1 VLNLSQSLASGAGLM
16 GFAAAVYSISGVG
29 SLFRPRLEIR
39 RGTHRGTLDFVPEQ
53 HGLRELFPEDDYERL
68 LAELEAT
75 PATPDADFDAGFD
88 PNAVPARDD
97 DQRLSHALSDAAMG
111 MLILDREWKIQ
122 SANRGMEEITG
133 YTAGE
138 LVGMP
143 IVSLGD
149 EAQREETIRGLRM
162 VSEKVVSSY
171 RSECRLIRKDRSPV
185 WLRSCSSR
193 VDARHDSNGDS
204 QIVVLSENITA
215 EVAARERLAWQA
227 MHDTLTGLPNRARF
241 EEALRSAIQNA
252 DPGDPEVALICL
264 DLDGFKAVNTSMGR
278 AAGDAILRQVADRLR
293 ESLEEP
299 DLLTRGL
306 LARISG
312 DKFGV
317 IVASNHEIVAASH
330 KEDHGA
336 DNTEGPARLAE
347 RLLAAFAAPFQLR
360 ESEIVLS
367 ANAGISRYPAD
378 GQDPDVLLQSAS
390 AAMHDSKRAG
400 PNTWCFCTPRLKND
414 VSERLLLGSHL
425 GKALAEGE
433 MCVEF
438 QPQYEIPGNRLVGF
452 EALCR
457 WHSPVLGEVE
467 PARFIPAA
475 EESGLI
481 VAIGQFVLREACLRA
496 VGWQTGLTPVRVAV
510 NVSAVQFGRTDFVDS
525 VLAVVR
531 ETGLYPRLLEL
542 ELTESSLVKD
552 PEESA
557 RKMVELRAFGIRIA
571 IDDFGTGYSSLSY
584 LQHMP
589 VDTLKVDRAF
599 TARLGRNSTAVTMVR
614 AIIAMG
620 QALGLRVVTEGVETE
635 TQAEILRQLGSD
647 EVQGDLYG
655 RAETA
660 DAATE
665 RVWRELI
672 PASRDRGMLR
682 PPVVIEEARETVQ

>member
-1 VLNLSQSLASGAGLM
+1 MLNFAQSLASGAGLM

-29 SLFRPRLEIR
+29 RLFRPRLDQFWPDR
-39 RGTHRGTLDFVPEQ
+39 RPNFVPGQ
-53 HGLRELFPEDDYERL
+53 HGLRELLAEADYERL
-68 LAELEAT
+68 LAELDST
-75 PATPDADFDAGFD
+75 PAGGGDLQF
-88 PNAVPARDD
+88 
-97 DQRLSHALSDAAMG
+97 SHALSDDATG
-111 MLILDREWKIQ
+111 MMILDREWKIQ
-122 SANRGMEEITG
+122 SANRWVEEITG
-133 YTAGE
+133 YAANE
-138 LVGMP
+138 LLGMP

-162 VSEKVVSSY
+162 VSEKVVTIY

-185 WLRSCSSR
+185 WLRCRSSR
-193 VDARHDSNGDS
+193 IDVGEDSH
-204 QIVVLSENITA
+204 ILVLSENITA

-241 EEALRSAIQNA
+241 EEALRSAIQTA

-264 DLDGFKAVNTSMGR
+264 DLDGFKVVNKSMGR
-278 AAGDAILRQVADRLR
+278 AAGDAILQQVADRLR
-293 ESLEEP
+293 ASLEEP
-299 DLLTRGL
+299 DLLTRRAISAHDL

-317 IVASNHEIVAASH
+317 IVR
-330 KEDHGA
+330 GA

-347 RLLAAFAAPFQLR
+347 RLLAAFAEPFHHPR
-360 ESEIVLS
+360 GEFPLS
-367 ANAGISRYPAD
+367 ANAGISRYPTD
-378 GQDPDVLLQSAS
+378 GDDPDVLLQSAS

-400 PNTWCFCTPRLKND
+400 PNRYCFCTPRLKND
-414 VSERLLLGSHL
+414 VSERLLLGRHL
-425 GKALAEGE
+425 GKALAERE

-438 QPQYEIPGNRLVGF
+438 QPLYEVPGNRLVGF

-457 WHSPVLGEVE
+457 WHSAVLGEVE

-496 VGWQTGLTPVRVAV
+496 VEWQTGLTPVRVAV
-510 NVSAVQFGRTDFVDS
+510 NVSAVQFGRTDFVES
-525 VLAVVR
+525 VLTIVR

-557 RKMVELRAFGIRIA
+557 RKMVELRAFGMRIA

-584 LQHMP
+584 LQHMT
-589 VDTLKVDRAF
+589 VDTLKVDRTF

-635 TQAEILRQLGSD
+635 TQAEILRQLGTD

-655 RAETA
+655 RPETA
-660 DAATE
+660 NAAME
-665 RVWRELI
+665 RVWKELI
-672 PASRDRGMLR
+672 PASRGL
-682 PPVVIEEARETVQ
+682 VVAPIALEEPLRETVQ

>member
-1 VLNLSQSLASGAGLM
+1 VLKFAQSLASGAGIM
-16 GFAAAVYSISGVG
+16 GFAAAVYSISGLG
-29 SLFRPRLEIR
+29 RLFRAGQGQLER
-39 RGTHRGTLDFVPEQ
+39 VRQRSQRDSLDFVPEE
-53 HGLRELFPEDDYERL
+53 HGLRELLAAADYDRV

-75 PATPDADFDAGFD
+75 PAS
-88 PNAVPARDD
+88 DD
-97 DQRLSHALSDAAMG
+97 DFGNQDVQQPVRPSMG
-111 MLILDREWKIQ
+111 MVILDREWKIQ
-122 SANRGMEEITG
+122 SANREMAEISG
-133 YTAGE
+133 YAAGE
-138 LVGMP
+138 LMGMP

-162 VSEKVVSSY
+162 VSEKVVTSY

-185 WLRSCSSR
+185 WLRCCSSR
-193 VDARHDSNGDS
+193 VDARDDSH
-204 QIVVLSENITA
+204 ILILSENITA

-227 MHDTLTGLPNRARF
+227 EHDTLTGLPNRAGF
-241 EEALRSAIQNA
+241 EEALRTAIQKA
-252 DPGDPEVALICL
+252 VPGDAEIAIICL
-264 DLDGFKAVNTSMGR
+264 DLDGFKAINKSMGR

-293 ESLEEP
+293 ASLEEP
-299 DLLTRGL
+299 DLLPRSILTQSL

-317 IVASNHEIVAASH
+317 IVR
-330 KEDHGA
+330 GA
-336 DNTEGPARLAE
+336 DNSKRLAE
-347 RLLAAFAAPFQLR
+347 RLLATFAASFR
-360 ESEIVLS
+360 VGESEFPLS
-367 ANAGISRYPAD
+367 ANAGISRYPMD

-390 AAMHDSKRAG
+390 AAMHDSRRAG
-400 PNTWCFCTPRLKND
+400 PNRYCFCTTRLKND

-425 GKALAEGE
+425 GKALADGE

-438 QPQYEIPGNRLVGF
+438 QPQYEMPGNRLVGF

-457 WHSPVLGEVE
+457 WRSPVLGEVE
-467 PARFIPAA
+467 PARFIPPA

-496 VGWQTGLTPVRVAV
+496 VEWQTGLTPVRVAV
-510 NVSAVQFGRTDFVDS
+510 NVSAVQFARADFVES
-525 VLAVVR
+525 VLAIVR

-589 VDTLKVDRAF
+589 VDALKVDRTF
-599 TARLGRNSTAVTMVR
+599 TSRLGRNSTAVTMVR

-620 QALGLRVVTEGVETE
+620 QALGLRVVTEGVETD
-635 TQAEILRQLGSD
+635 TQAEILRQLGTD

-655 RAETA
+655 RPETA
-660 DAATE
+660 NAALE
-665 RVWRELI
+665 RVWRDLI
-672 PASRDRGMLR
+672 PANREPGIAI
-682 PPVVIEEARETVQ
+682 PPVVLDGARETVQ

>member
-1 VLNLSQSLASGAGLM
+1 VLNFAQSLASGAGLM
-16 GFAAAVYSISGVG
+16 GFAAAVYSISGLG
-29 SLFRPRLEIR
+29 RLFRSGLNQCKLDNR
-39 RGTHRGTLDFVPEQ
+39 RSDRANLDFVPEQ
-53 HGLRELFPEDDYERL
+53 HGLKELLAADDYERL
-68 LAELEAT
+68 LARLEAP
-75 PATPDADFDAGFD
+75 PATG
-88 PNAVPARDD
+88 
-97 DQRLSHALSDAAMG
+97 DAAMG
-111 MLILDREWKIQ
+111 MVILDRAWKIQ

-133 YTAGE
+133 YAVNE
-138 LVGMP
+138 LMGMP

-149 EAQREETIRGLRM
+149 ESQREETTRGLRM
-162 VSEKVVSSY
+162 VSEKVVTSY

-185 WLRSCSSR
+185 WLRCCSSR
-193 VDARHDSNGDS
+193 VDANDDSHGDS
-204 QIVVLSENITA
+204 HILVLSENFTA

-241 EEALRSAIQNA
+241 EEALRSAIQKT

-264 DLDGFKAVNTSMGR
+264 DLDGFKVINKSMGR
-278 AAGDAILRQVADRLR
+278 AAGDAMLRQVADRLR
-293 ESLEEP
+293 ASLEAP
-299 DLLTRGL
+299 DLLPGSL

-317 IVASNHEIVAASH
+317 IVAASH
-330 KEDHGA
+330 EEDRDA
-336 DNTEGPARLAE
+336 DNTEGPARVAE
-347 RLLAAFAAPFQLR
+347 RLLAAFAAPFQVGEGELP
-360 ESEIVLS
+360 LS
-367 ANAGISRYPAD
+367 ANAGISRYPTD
-378 GQDPDVLLQSAS
+378 GQDSDVLLQSAN

-400 PNTWCFCTPRLKND
+400 LNRYCFCTPRLKND
-414 VSERLLLGSHL
+414 VSERLLLGNHL
-425 GKALAEGE
+425 GKAVAAGE

-438 QPQYEIPGNRLVGF
+438 QAQYEMPGNRLVGF

-457 WHSPVLGEVE
+457 WHSPVLGGVE
-467 PARFIPAA
+467 PGRFIPAA

-481 VAIGQFVLREACLRA
+481 VPIGRFVLREACLRA

-510 NVSAVQFGRTDFVDS
+510 NVSAVQFGRADFVES
-525 VLAVVR
+525 VLAIVR

-557 RKMVELRAFGIRIA
+557 KKMVELRAFGIRIA

-584 LQHMP
+584 LQHMT
-589 VDTLKVDRAF
+589 VDTLKVDRTF

-635 TQAEILRQLGSD
+635 TQAEILRQLGTD

-660 DAATE
+660 NAATE

-672 PASRDRGMLR
+672 PASRDRGI
-682 PPVVIEEARETVQ
+682 VVPQIALEDKVRETVQ

>member
-1 VLNLSQSLASGAGLM
+1 VLNFAQSLASGAGLM

-29 SLFRPRLEIR
+29 RLFRLNLQIWPF
-39 RGTHRGTLDFVPEQ
+39 HRGKIDFVPEQ
-53 HGLRELFPEDDYERL
+53 HGLRELLAGEDYERV
-68 LAELEAT
+68 LAQLEAT
-75 PATPDADFDAGFD
+75 PATGEDLLRAG
-88 PNAVPARDD
+88 DD
-97 DQRLSHALSDAAMG
+97 DQRLSHALGGAATG
-111 MLILDREWKIQ
+111 MVILDREWRIQ
-122 SANRGMEEITG
+122 SADRGMAEMTG
-133 YTAGE
+133 YAADE

-149 EAQREETIRGLRM
+149 EAQREETIHGLRM
-162 VSEKVVSSY
+162 VGEKIVTSY

-185 WLRSCSSR
+185 WLRCRSSR
-193 VDARHDSNGDS
+193 VDGGPDSNGDS
-204 QIVVLSENITA
+204 HILRTGHILVLSENITA

-241 EEALRSAIQNA
+241 EEALRSAILKA
-252 DPGDPEVALICL
+252 DPGDPEVTLICL
-264 DLDGFKAVNTSMGR
+264 DLDGFKVINKSLGR

-299 DLLTRGL
+299 DLLTRCL

-317 IVASNHEIVAASH
+317 IVR
-330 KEDHGA
+330 GA
-336 DNTEGPARLAE
+336 GNGEGPARVAD
-347 RLLAAFAAPFQLR
+347 RLLAAFTEPFHLPA
-360 ESEIVLS
+360 SEVPLS
-367 ANAGISRYPAD
+367 ANAGISRYPPD
-378 GQDPDVLLQSAS
+378 GQDPDVLMQGAN
-390 AAMHDSKRAG
+390 AAMHDSKRLGA
-400 PNTWCFCTPRLKND
+400 NRHCFCTPQLKND
-414 VSERLLLGSHL
+414 VTERLLLGSQL
-425 GKALAEGE
+425 GKAVAEGE
-433 MCVEF
+433 ICVEF
-438 QPQYEIPGNRLVGF
+438 QPLYEVPGNRLAGF

-481 VAIGQFVLREACLRA
+481 VSIGQFVLREACLRA
-496 VGWQTGLTPVRVAV
+496 VEWQMGLTPVRVAV
-510 NVSAVQFGRTDFVDS
+510 NVSAVQFGRADFVET
-525 VLAVVR
+525 VLAIVR

-571 IDDFGTGYSSLSY
+571 IDDFGTGYSSLGY
-584 LQHMP
+584 LQHMT
-589 VDTLKVDRAF
+589 VDTLKVDRTF
-599 TARLGRNSTAVTMVR
+599 TSRLGRSSTAVAMVR

-620 QALGLRVVTEGVETE
+620 QALGLRVVTEGVENE
-635 TQAEILRQLGSD
+635 TQAEILRQLGTD

-655 RAETA
+655 RPETA
-660 DAATE
+660 NVAAE

-672 PASRDRGMLR
+672 PASRERGI
-682 PPVVIEEARETVQ
+682 VVPQQIALEEPARETVM